1 MKKYSLIILLAATIS
16 SMAQTPYVPNDFTA
30 ISNHKATDSIPHYEA
45 IELGGSGA
53 LIATAG
59 NPADTLASKR
69 LDEIVVTAELLKRQ
83 GNEDIITVTKAMRE
97 GTRNAGELLGRINGM
112 FYNPLSTDL
121 QYIGVKEYPHL
132 SGWSRERGWL
142 HQTPTSRT
150 I

>member
-1 MKKYSLIILLAATIS
+1 MNCIIIAAVIAVANTAYGQGVETAE
-16 SMAQTPYVPNDFTA
+16 MA
-30 ISNHKATDSIPHYEA
+30 DSTRSVTNEP
-45 IELGGSGA
+45 
-53 LIATAG
+53 
-59 NPADTLASKR
+59 DTLASKR

-132 SGWSRERGWL
+132 SGWSGERGWL
-142 HQTPTSRT
+142 HQTPPT
-150 I
+150 

>member
-1 MKKYSLIILLAATIS
+1 MNCIIIAAVIAVANTAYGQGVETAE
-16 SMAQTPYVPNDFTA
+16 MA
-30 ISNHKATDSIPHYEA
+30 DSTRSVTNEP
-45 IELGGSGA
+45 
-53 LIATAG
+53 
-59 NPADTLASKR
+59 DTLASKR

-142 HQTPTSRT
+142 HQTPTSRA

>member
-1 MKKYSLIILLAATIS
+1 MIRFLMNCIIIAAVIAVANTAYGQGVETAE
-16 SMAQTPYVPNDFTA
+16 MA
-30 ISNHKATDSIPHYEA
+30 DSTRSVTNEP
-45 IELGGSGA
+45 
-53 LIATAG
+53 
-59 NPADTLASKR
+59 DTLASKR

-142 HQTPTSRT
+142 HQTPTSRA